1 MRAMHP
7 DTTALFTTVPTSLC
21 WQVGFYFFVN

>member
-7 DTTALFTTVPTSLC
+7 DTTALFTTAPASLC
-21 WQVGFYFFVN
+21 WRVGFYFFVN